1 MTYKTPGVYVDEIST
16 FPPSVIE
23 VETAIPAFIG
33 YTEKAK
39 HEVDDD
45 LHLVPYRIENMLEYQ
60 QYFGGPDV
68 EKGIKATYTETKD
81 DKGVVIKTEA
91 VATWDTTKKSKYI
104 LYYSMQLYFANGGG
118 PCYIVSVGKYSDAQD
133 IGDNT
138 KGVLGGLAK
147 LEKEDEP
154 TLILCPE
161 AVYLNDKIYD
171 FQTAAMEQAGKLKDR
186 FVICDVLEKK
196 SDGTT
201 KNLTEV
207 QNDFRGGIGNN
218 NLKYGAAYFPFLKTS
233 LNIEYDPVNVLIEK
247 VSVSAAPAV
256 PAGGAAGGGAPG
268 GGAAGGGAAGGG
280 AALTLKDFAASNSPG
295 GNLVISAIKDLLMIL
310 PPGPAMAGVY
320 AYVDSTRGV
329 WKAPA
334 NVSLNRVKDVT
345 ENLTSEEQQNFNV
358 SDTGKSINAI
368 RPFAGKGILV
378 WGARTLDGA
387 SNEWRYIN
395 VRRFFNMV
403 EESVQKSTIW
413 AVFEPNTK
421 NTWVKAKGMI
431 ENYLITKW
439 IDGALAGAK
448 PEDAFYVR
456 IGLGLTMSADDINNG
471 IMNVE
476 IGMAVSRPA
485 EFIILK
491 FSHKLQV
498 S

>member
-16 FPPSVIE
+16 FPPSVTE

-33 YTEKAK
+33 YTKKAK
-39 HEVDDD
+39 REVDDD

-60 QYFGGPDV
+60 QYFGGPD
-68 EKGIKATYTETKD
+68 EETGIKATYTETKD
-81 DKGVVIKTEA
+81 AKGVVIKTEA
-91 VATWDTTKKSKYI
+91 IATWDTDKKSKYI
-104 LYYSMQLYFANGGG
+104 LYYSMQLYFSNGGG

-133 IGDNT
+133 IGDDT

-147 LEKEDEP
+147 LEREDEP

-161 AVYLNDKIYD
+161 AIYLKDKIYD
-171 FQTAAMEQAGKLKDR
+171 FQTAALIQADKLKDR
-186 FVICDVLEKK
+186 FVICDILEKK
-196 SDGTT
+196 DDGTT
-201 KNLTEV
+201 KNLQEV
-207 QNDFRGGIGNN
+207 QENFRTGIGDN

-233 LNIEYDPVNVLIEK
+233 LNIEYDPKNVLIEV
-247 VSVSAAPAV
+247 VSLLPVQPAPVPAPAV
-256 PAGGAAGGGAPG
+256 PVVPVVPVVP
-268 GGAAGGGAAGGG
+268 
-280 AALTLKDFAASNSPG
+280 LTLKAFAATNSPG
-295 GNLVISAIKDLLMIL
+295 ANLVISAIKDLLMIL
-310 PPGPAMAGVY
+310 PPSPAMAGVY

-334 NVSLNRVKDVT
+334 NVSLSRVKDVT
-345 ENLTSEEQQNFNV
+345 KNLTTDEQRDFNV
-358 SDTGKSINAI
+358 SNTGKSINAI

-439 IDGALAGAK
+439 IEGALAGAK

-456 IGLGLTMSADDINNG
+456 VGLGLTMSADDINNG

>member
-1 MTYKTPGVYVDEIST
+1 MAYKTPGVYVEEIST
-16 FPPSVIE
+16 FPPSVAE

-39 HEVDDD
+39 RNVEDD
-45 LHLVPYRIENMLEYQ
+45 LKMKPYRIENMLEYQ
-60 QYFGGPDV
+60 NFFGGPDV
-68 EKGIKATYTETKD
+68 EKGIKVIYTETKD
-81 DKGVVIKTEA
+81 DKGIVIKTEA
-91 VATWDTTKKSKYI
+91 IATWDKANKSKYI
-104 LYYSMQLYFANGGG
+104 LYYSMQLYFSNGGG

-133 IGDNT
+133 MGDNT
-138 KGVLGGLAK
+138 KGILGGLAK

-161 AVYLNDKIYD
+161 AVYLKAAIFS
-171 FQTAAMEQAGKLKDR
+171 FQTTAIQQAAKLKDR
-186 FVICDVLEKK
+186 FVICDIQEIKD
-196 SDGTT
+196 DGTA
-201 KNLTEV
+201 KNLTEI
-207 QNDFRGGIGNN
+207 QADFRTGIGTND
-218 NLKYGAAYFPFLKTS
+218 LKYAAAYFPFLKAS
-233 LNIEYDPVNVLIEK
+233 LSIEYDPANVVIEK
-247 VSVSAAPAV
+247 VLLPVAIIPPVVPPVVPPVPPPIAP
-256 PAGGAAGGGAPG
+256 
-268 GGAAGGGAAGGG
+268 
-280 AALTLKDFAASNSPG
+280 ALTLKDFKASNNPG
-295 GNLVISAIKDLLMIL
+295 GNLCESAIKDLLMIL
-310 PPGPAMAGVY
+310 PPSPAMAGVY

-334 NVSLNRVKDVT
+334 NVSLNRVKEVT
-345 ENLTSEEQQNFNV
+345 INITRDEQRDFNV

-378 WGARTLDGA
+378 WGGRTLDGG

-421 NTWVKAKGMI
+421 NTWVKVKGMI

-439 IDGALAGAK
+439 IEGALAGAK

-456 IGLGLTMSADDINNG
+456 VGLGITMTADDINNG

-485 EFIILK
+485 EFIVLK